1 MPYCPAIRRVQFC
14 VASLSLVLEHFHHPK
29 EALVLLWYHT
39 LTSLW
44 HSLTSLPRC
53 WTGPGNRVLDHVVF
67 GYRGFQDSSMRQ
79 RPPALSPLLLPPGVV
94 LLGVPRFYLLI
105 DQLIDIWVVS
115 PFWLLGTTCR
125 GHSWSPSFRVISY
138 CHFSWG
144 SLGVELLDPKAALC
158 FPFREPP
165 SRFQGGCTISCAH
178 PHSPPGPLLLSVFD
192 LWLS

>member
-105 DQLIDIWVVS
+105 DQLIDIWV
-115 PFWLLGTTCR
+115 
-125 GHSWSPSFRVISY
+125 
-138 CHFSWG
+138 
-144 SLGVELLDPKAALC
+144 
-158 FPFREPP
+158 
-165 SRFQGGCTISCAH
+165 ISCH
-178 PHSPPGPLLLSVFD
+178 DCCESCCCVLVFGYMFLCGPVFSFF
-192 LWLS
+192 LGRC